1 MKSLATLF
9 FQLIRAILNQVTPG
23 LINATD
29 RIIDTQGLLTIL
41 HNVANDS
48 QLLLDLTITVG
59 KR

>member
-48 QLLLDLTITVG
+48 QPLLDLTITVG